1 MPRRTRVPHLFRPV
15 SHLLLFLRRFRL
27 GWRYAR
33 SFTASAAWSYP
44 LDPWDNRPPLPDL
57 TGCTPAQRE
66 AIQLALA
73 YGVVAHCLATRTARG
88 AHVQLYVASVVGL
101 GQPHACASLPEYRLG
116 MEHIV
121 RVEGQQ
127 RRLLCECP
135 LGLRGQ
141 PCAHVGAT
149 LMQVLR

>member
-1 MPRRTRVPHLFRPV
+1 MPRKTSAAPVFRPISHLFV
-15 SHLLLFLRRFRL
+15 FLRRLPRY
-27 GWRYAR
+27 WRDAR
-33 SFTASAAWSYP
+33 QTPAPSLT

-57 TGCTPAQRE
+57 TGCTRAQRE

-116 MEHIV
+116 MERIV

-149 LMQVLR
+149 LVQVLR